1 MFSEIEARRH
11 AAGISQVELCE
22 RAGVHPTTYT
32 ARKANRRTVSERT
45 LQKLKTALDE
55 LVTERLAVMKQ
66 ERTGS

>member
-1 MFSEIEARRH
+1 MFSEIEKRRA
-11 AAGISQVELCE
+11 AAGISQADLCQ

-55 LVTERLAVMKQ
+55 MVSERLEVMR